1 MKQKSLLLIT
11 VDCLRADH
19 VGFHGYRRG
28 TTPFLDS
35 LAPASFVLPKAIV
48 AGAPTYFSFPAIMA
62 SRYPLALGR
71 DVLGIAPQEPT
82 LATSLQEAGYE
93 TAAFVAGNPYLSP
106 RFGYHQGFAIF
117 QDFLST
123 PLPRDAEPCEPG
135 RFTRLNQVLQRASRY
150 HASASAAYDN
160 LYFRYCQ
167 WRVAQRLPS
176 MSQLRRYPAADVIVD
191 QARSWLSRL
200 REKPFFLWL
209 HLMDPHHP
217 YFPPEQAVS
226 ELACG
231 DISARRAA
239 FLNAFWSREDV
250 GQNRLLAHREEIVS
264 LYDAGIYWADKQIS
278 RLATALQH
286 LPRWDD
292 TVLAVT
298 ADHGEEFLENEAR
311 YHPPTTLSERLVHV
325 PLLIRVPGLGGVP
338 QPNVPFS
345 LIHLGP
351 TLLDVLHVR
360 QPASFRGSSWWPQI
374 KNGQSQDAPV
384 IVECVHACQS
394 PFPREHRLG
403 PRLVAVRDTRY
414 KLVLNFHEQTERLF
428 DLANDPSEHRPLD
441 ESVCKLERARLLR
454 MALQHLQS
462 GEQCRDP
469 ELRLRARASEI
480 QQLAMGI
487 RQQKGEPALV
497 SAS

>member
-28 TTPFLDS
+28 TTSFLDS
-35 LAPASFVLPKAIV
+35 LAPASFVLPKAMV

-93 TAAFVAGNPYLSP
+93 TAAFVAGNPYLSQ
-106 RFGYHQGFAIF
+106 RFGYHQGFATF

-123 PLPRDAEPCEPG
+123 PLPTDREPLEPG
-135 RFTRLNQVLQRASRY
+135 HFTRLNQVLQRASRY
-150 HASASAAYDN
+150 HASASAAYDD

-167 WRVAQRLPS
+167 WRVAQQSPG
-176 MSQLRRYPAADVIVD
+176 MDQLRRYPASDVIVD
-191 QARSWLSRL
+191 QARSWLSGVCG
-200 REKPFFLWL
+200 KPFFLWL

-226 ELACG
+226 EFGCG

-239 FLNAFWSREDV
+239 FVNAFWSREDV
-250 GQNRLLAHREEIVS
+250 SQSRLLAHREEIVS

-278 RLATALQH
+278 RLVAALQQ
-286 LPRWDD
+286 LRRWDD

-298 ADHGEEFLENEAR
+298 ADHGEEFLENETR
-311 YHPPTTLSERLVHV
+311 YHSPTSLSERLIHV
-325 PLLIRVPGLGGVP
+325 PLLIRAPGLGGVP

-360 QPASFRGSSWWPQI
+360 QPATFRGSSRWAQI
-374 KNGQSQDAPV
+374 KSGQSQDVPV
-384 IVECVHACQS
+384 IVECVHECQN
-394 PFPREHRLG
+394 PFPREHRMG
-403 PRLVAVRDTRY
+403 PRLVAVRDARY
-414 KLVLNFHEQTERLF
+414 KLVVNFHEQTERLF
-428 DLANDPSEHRPLD
+428 DLANDPSEQRPLD
-441 ESVCKLERARLLR
+441 ENVCKAERARLLR
-454 MALQHLQS
+454 IALQHLRS
-462 GEQCRDP
+462 GREIRDP
-469 ELRLRARASEI
+469 ELRLRARVSEI
-480 QQLAMGI
+480 QQLAMGV
-487 RQQKGEPALV
+487 RRLRGELAV
-497 SAS
+497 ASAS